1 MQEEKLRTLIRESI
15 QEYIKEIDEAA
26 ETAAMEARI
35 AKCDEAIATREAKLG
50 AIAESDHKDLMD
62 EGKIKGLENEIKELK
77 KAKAKFEKIAEK
89 KAAKKA
95 KKSAPKE
102 EVVTDTMTEEAPV
115 DEADVM
121 AEMDVEETAINESF
135 LKMQKLAGV
144 ITEAQ
149 YNQKK
154 RLIENEVTNNPV
166 VQKIEKK
173 AFDFFNQPQVAAV
186 LKKELDKLTPEKKA
200 ELAKTIM
207 KEGEGNDFSSFKA
220 TVDKVMDGASL
231 TEDLHDF
238 LRQKVGGYK
247 KGEAPNDLDYAIG
260 KVLKTTGTVN
270 IMSMGFLPALAGMAL
285 DYFGGTNII
294 DTVSQAIGSGSV
306 AAGLSVLAGLI
317 GGGILWKIGDIL
329 TDERSEY
336 INE

>member
-1 MQEEKLRTLIRESI
+1 MQVEKLRTLIRESI

-102 EVVTDTMTEEAPV
+102 EEEEVVTDAVTEEAPI
-115 DEADVM
+115 DETDVM

-144 ITEAQ
+144 ITEAE
-149 YNQKK
+149 YNKK
-154 RLIENEVTNNPV
+154 
-166 VQKIEKK
+166 
-173 AFDFFNQPQVAAV
+173 
-186 LKKELDKLTPEKKA
+186 
-200 ELAKTIM
+200 
-207 KEGEGNDFSSFKA
+207 
-220 TVDKVMDGASL
+220 
-231 TEDLHDF
+231 
-238 LRQKVGGYK
+238 KVG
-247 KGEAPNDLDYAIG
+247 LR
-260 KVLKTTGTVN
+260 
-270 IMSMGFLPALAGMAL
+270 M
-285 DYFGGTNII
+285 
-294 DTVSQAIGSGSV
+294 
-306 AAGLSVLAGLI
+306 
-317 GGGILWKIGDIL
+317 KIKNSL
-329 TDERSEY
+329 MF
-336 INE
+336 

>member
-1 MQEEKLRTLIRESI
+1 MN
-15 QEYIKEIDEAA
+15 KE
-26 ETAAMEARI
+26 
-35 AKCDEAIATREAKLG
+35 
-50 AIAESDHKDLMD
+50 
-62 EGKIKGLENEIKELK
+62 
-77 KAKAKFEKIAEK
+77 
-89 KAAKKA
+89 
-95 KKSAPKE
+95 
-102 EVVTDTMTEEAPV
+102 
-115 DEADVM
+115 
-121 AEMDVEETAINESF
+121 F

-154 RLIENEVTNNPV
+154 SLIENEVTNNPV

-270 IMSMGFLPALAGMAL
+270 IMSMGFLPALASMAL

-336 INE
+336 II

>member
-1 MQEEKLRTLIRESI
+1 MQEEKLHTLIRESI

-121 AEMDVEETAINESF
+121 AEMDVTDEAVEETAINESF
-135 LKMQKLAGV
+135 LKMQKLAGI
-144 ITEAQ
+144 ITETQ
-149 YNQKK
+149 Y
-154 RLIENEVTNNPV
+154 R
-166 VQKIEKK
+166 EKK
-173 AFDFFNQPQVAAV
+173 
-186 LKKELDKLTPEKKA
+186 K
-200 ELAKTIM
+200 
-207 KEGEGNDFSSFKA
+207 
-220 TVDKVMDGASL
+220 
-231 TEDLHDF
+231 
-238 LRQKVGGYK
+238 
-247 KGEAPNDLDYAIG
+247 
-260 KVLKTTGTVN
+260 
-270 IMSMGFLPALAGMAL
+270 
-285 DYFGGTNII
+285 
-294 DTVSQAIGSGSV
+294 
-306 AAGLSVLAGLI
+306 
-317 GGGILWKIGDIL
+317 
-329 TDERSEY
+329 
-336 INE
+336 